1 MMGMSV
7 TTNKNVGATRENWFE
22 LKGLPLINV
31 MREKRTTISRGLIT
45 ISEKILEY

>member
-31 MREKRTTISRGLIT
+31 MREKRTTILDTVENVFHEQSF
-45 ISEKILEY
+45 